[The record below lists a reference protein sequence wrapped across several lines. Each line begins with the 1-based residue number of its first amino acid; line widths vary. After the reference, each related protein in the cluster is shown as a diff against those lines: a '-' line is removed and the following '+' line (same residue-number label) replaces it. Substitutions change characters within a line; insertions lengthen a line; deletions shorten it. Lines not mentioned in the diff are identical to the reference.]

1 MLARSL
7 HWMDASMTD
16 YKCSIGI
23 LSSFERVL
31 ENFPIFLTV
40 LQYWVPP
47 NVPLSEN
54 VGHPVIL
61 HPSPNPLAQALGTI
75 FFEEVQYWYVSLHMI
90 MLFKNRMARFGYGP
104 NAVTVAQ
111 VDNI

>member
-23 LSSFERVL
+23 LSSFDTVFGH
-31 ENFPIFLTV
+31 FPVFLTV

-47 NVPLSEN
+47 KINVPLSEN
-54 VGHPVIL
+54 LGHPVIL
-61 HPSPNPLAQALGTI
+61 HPSPNRLAPALGTI
-75 FFEEVQYWYVSLHMI
+75 FFEEVQY
-90 MLFKNRMARFGYGP
+90 
-104 NAVTVAQ
+104 
-111 VDNI
+111 

>member
-1 MLARSL
+1 MLARLL

-23 LSSFERVL
+23 LSSFDRVF
-31 ENFPIFLTV
+31 ENFLIFLTV

-47 NVPLSEN
+47 NVPLSES
-54 VGHPVIL
+54 HPVIL

-75 FFEEVQYWYVSLHMI
+75 FFEEVQY
-90 MLFKNRMARFGYGP
+90 
-104 NAVTVAQ
+104 
-111 VDNI
+111 

>member
-7 HWMDASMTD
+7 HWIDASMTD

-23 LSSFERVL
+23 LSSFDTVFG
-31 ENFPIFLTV
+31 NFPIFLTV

-54 VGHPVIL
+54 LGHPVIL
-61 HPSPNPLAQALGTI
+61 HPSPNPLFQAPGTI
-75 FFEEVQYWYVSLHMI
+75 FFEEVQH
-90 MLFKNRMARFGYGP
+90 
-104 NAVTVAQ
+104 
-111 VDNI
+111 